1 MRPAPP
7 SRGDGRSCS
16 RSTPRALREGERRW
30 RYFCAW
36 LQYRRSRARK
46 ARVDVTGER
55 PHVAVIGAA
64 DAARGG
70 PDAVRGSPD
79 AVRGSPDAVRGSP
92 DAVRYATDVFRSA
105 LDHLEVSSD
114 AVRAHAA
121 ARRATTTGSGGAA
134 VRVRCMPDRVG
145 SAHDAICGG
154 QDRARASR
162 EGVII
167 TPDRISSNSRVQNPT
182 SFGLP
187 VKEQAARAY
196 GSRRRSPES
205 DTSRRRPIHD
215 DQEHQP
221 HRPQVA
227 WSTPPVFCGSREPHA

>member
-70 PDAVRGSPD
+70 
-79 AVRGSPDAVRGSP
+79 PDAVRGSP